1 MTNPRDHDSI
11 DTLGQFTLR
20 TMSSARQRDPS
31 DPLYDA
37 TDKYNEYKVDLH
49 TNEEHSPEEF
59 DPEHDAG
66 VNDPES
72 RHRDK
77 LLDDF
82 CDTHPG
88 SPMCKVFDE

>member
-1 MTNPRDHDSI
+1 MADGKHK
-11 DTLGQFTLR
+11 
-20 TMSSARQRDPS
+20 
-31 DPLYDA
+31 YD
-37 TDKYNEYKVDLH
+37 EYEVPFS
-49 TNEEHSPEEF
+49 TNETHAPEEF

-66 VNDPES
+66 INNPES

-77 LLDDF
+77 LLDEL